1 MNIFIHSCHTAY
13 TMPLLVAMETVV
25 TSILAHSQSNEF
37 CHLLLNTAT
46 AGYEGGE
53 RLVM

>member
-25 TSILAHSQSNEF
+25 MSILAHSQSVLPF
-37 CHLLLNTAT
+37 NTAIHIIMP
-46 AGYEGGE
+46 ASEY
-53 RLVM
+53 LMMWC